1 MELAAIWGAVR
12 RNRVGVC
19 LVVLQTA
26 ITVSILCNGIFI
38 AQQRV
43 AFGSRLTGA
52 DERSVFVLKNQWD
65 GTPANLEARVRTDLV
80 ALRSLPG
87 VLDASVS
94 NSFPL
99 SNSGSTGS
107 VSLKPDQV
115 YRTAGAAIYRAD
127 DHAIGSLGLKLVA
140 GRNFLPSDIVALGP
154 RDSKI
159 PSNIIVTRALATQ
172 LFPSEN
178 AAGKAVYLE
187 AEASPTTIVG
197 VVDALQVPWSHAGG
211 WGSYYENS
219 ILEPVLLISR
229 SSYYLVRAKPGE
241 VSNAM
246 RETIDKLT
254 EISRARVL
262 TKITTLTDAKAVA
275 YRSDRGIAVLLTFV
289 ALALSAVTACGLFTL
304 TSYWVA
310 QRRRQ
315 IGIRRALG
323 ATKLRILLYFQVE
336 SLLIALVGASTGM
349 LLAVAL
355 SRWLSV
361 HFEMTD
367 LKLSFV
373 IAGGA
378 IVLVLGQI
386 AVLLPALRAASV
398 PPALATRAF

>member
-1 MELAAIWGAVR
+1 VEFAAIWGAVR
-12 RNRVGVC
+12 RNRVGVF

-26 ITVSILCNGIFI
+26 ITVAILCNGIFI

-52 DERSVFVLKNQWD
+52 DEHNVFVLKNQWD
-65 GTPANLEARVRTDLV
+65 GTPADLEARVRTDLV

-107 VSLKPDQV
+107 VSLKPDQA

-127 DHAIGSLGLKLVA
+127 DHTIGSLGLKLVA
-140 GRNFLPSDIVALGP
+140 GRNFLPSDIVTLGP

-159 PSNIIVTRALATQ
+159 PSNIIITRALATR
-172 LFPSEN
+172 LFPNEN

-187 AEASPTTIVG
+187 AETSSTTIVG

-219 ILEPVLLISR
+219 ILEPILFISR
-229 SSYYLVRAKPGE
+229 SSYYVVCAKPGE
-241 VSNAM
+241 VSRAM
-246 RETIDKLT
+246 REAIDKLT
-254 EISRARVL
+254 VISRARVL

-323 ATKLRILLYFQVE
+323 ATKLRILLYFQAE
-336 SLLIALVGASTGM
+336 SLLIALVGAAIGM

-361 HFEMTD
+361 NFETTT

-378 IVLVLGQI
+378 IVLVLGQM

-398 PPALATRAF
+398 PPALAIRAF